1 MPVPLGKLRA
11 NQKSGATISCA
22 HAICRRARTSIDA
35 IASRNRHNSRPLR
48 SGMSNKSEPE
58 TFEKSLGDLEQVVEE
73 MEKGDLSLEASLA
86 LYERGIAL
94 SDQCQKRLNDAERKV
109 RILSER
115 DGEVQLEQYD
125 EDDASE

>member
-1 MPVPLGKLRA
+1 MQYAGVREHQSMQLPP
-11 NQKSGATISCA
+11 ATVTIVGHSAVAGPFSCKQ
-22 HAICRRARTSIDA
+22 
-35 IASRNRHNSRPLR
+35 R